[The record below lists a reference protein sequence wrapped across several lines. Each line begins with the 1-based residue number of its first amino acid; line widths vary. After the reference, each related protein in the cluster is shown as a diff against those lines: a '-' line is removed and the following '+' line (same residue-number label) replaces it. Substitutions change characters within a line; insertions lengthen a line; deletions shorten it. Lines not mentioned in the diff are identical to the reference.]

1 MNFEVIDKTLMSY
14 ENVSKS
20 FPYGENISVY
30 KAGDMLFALVQN
42 TTDPLRISL
51 RCDEQLA
58 ALLREKYE
66 TVLPGQKLNQ
76 KKWNTIILSGQL
88 SDDEIFDLI
97 RHSYNLATNS

>member
-88 SDDEIFDLI
+88 TDDEIFDLI

>member
-88 SDDEIFDLI
+88 SVDEIFDLI

>member
-14 ENVSKS
+14 ENVRKS